1 MNKLKLSKIFAT
13 ISLILLLGTYFLGN
27 TINYPGNDEESN
39 RTFQPFSSFI
49 PEGTDYVT
57 KKGINDKLYYYTPEG
72 IKAYL
77 LGYHTLPFWKFD
89 LKMVQLPE
97 GATLYFCLT
106 DLKGAVA
113 DVNILNHYVG
123 LGPLEGLAPDLRK
136 TIPFIFLFFSILILI
151 YIFYQ
156 GKYDWLIGLVP
167 SLMFVYIPIIALIVG
182 LQFSTTFSEHA
193 VYKMDSFNPL
203 IFGTVKLKNVELNGS
218 PGISFYLFLLQ
229 LISMSIAI
237 YFRRLYRLKV

>member
-13 ISLILLLGTYFLGN
+13 ISLILFLGTYFLGN
-27 TINYPGNDEESN
+27 TIKYPGNDEEAN
-39 RTFQPFSSFI
+39 RTFQPFSFFV
-49 PEGTDYVT
+49 PEGTDYIAS
-57 KKGINDKLYYYTPEG
+57 KDDKLYYYIPEG

-89 LKMVQLPE
+89 LKMIQLPE

-113 DVNILNHYVG
+113 DVNVLNHYVG
-123 LGPLEGLAPDLRK
+123 LGPLEGLAPNLRK

-156 GKYDWLIGLVP
+156 GSYDWIIGLVP

-182 LQFSTTFSEHA
+182 LQYSTTFSEHA

-203 IFGTVKLKNVELNGS
+203 IFGTVKLKNVELTGS

-229 LISMSIAI
+229 LIFMGLAV
-237 YFRRLYRLKV
+237 YFRRLNRSKA